1 VPRVYEREVCQ
12 LADLVKNEP
21 VTAETLGLRS
31 LPRGWNGAPL
41 AQLLAS
47 ARSIVEQGEATG
59 GSGDP
64 RLEAALKVLEYKER
78 LHAGGKKARRK

>member
-1 VPRVYEREVCQ
+1 LENPT
-12 LADLVKNEP
+12 KNDP
-21 VTAETLGLRS
+21 ITAEKLGLRN
-31 LPRGWNGAPL
+31 LPRGWSGAPL
-41 AQLLAS
+41 VQLLAS

-78 LHAGGKKARRK
+78 LDTGGKKARRK